1 MNYVLSKSATTLSK
15 SATISGTIG
24 GDERRGERLFS
35 LIFREE
41 AALVACI
48 MVFAFD
54 VAPSNTEHR
63 NSLSMSLKLI
73 DEILYP
79 A

>member
-1 MNYVLSKSATTLSK
+1 MNYVLSKSATTV
-15 SATISGTIG
+15 TTSGTITG
-24 GDERRGERLFS
+24 GDERRGDRFFS
-35 LIFREE
+35 FFFLEV
-41 AALVACI
+41 AALVTCI

-63 NSLSMSLKLI
+63 NSLSISLKSI